1 MLRPWIVA
9 VTALVVAH
17 GCVAP
22 QLTTEDQATD
32 SNGLDIEPATFGGL
46 HDGGTGALGDS
57 VDAKD
62 FAPELEVVGPPA
74 KDTAEA
80 EDAEYIAAD
89 SNSEVFDAT
98 VTWKVVSTLCAG
110 VVIPTEPPTASYDG
124 LLPIVYGDGCS
135 PSAKLRLATTNSQP
149 TKAYIW
155 EDGLLGGAQAGW
167 VFGLASN
174 GAIDGV
180 TWNEES
186 SPSGHQHCFMSWNL
200 GDVPPWY
207 VPSAKGP
214 GLDYRDG
221 FFFAAEGTY
230 CTSGVGVRWTRLPRE
245 LPCPTGW
252 PEEVWMGVEVGG
264 TYPCGP
270 ALQALAALS
279 KDEVLILWRR
289 KPFLP
294 TREIVK
300 FTFGVAEPTPWTF
313 ESFPE
318 GHRLTDMKRGHDDL
332 IYLGFI
338 DADWTKHRGHVRSYT
353 HDGKLVSIS
362 PTVPGWVAGVSAA
375 KNGDIYAGTNHGPI
389 FWIRKSDGQV
399 VPLSGTYCT
408 ETFTGA
414 IDVIEVAP

>member
-1 MLRPWIVA
+1 MRQLQLA
-9 VTALVVAH
+9 VTAALVASQ
-17 GCVAP
+17 GCATSPKADDGNPHDLNPLDAEIVAP
-22 QLTTEDQATD
+22 NSPMDSGSAAAIDTGHHEDVPDDRYAGDTTVLDA
-32 SNGLDIEPATFGGL
+32 SN
-46 HDGGTGALGDS
+46 LGD
-57 VDAKD
+57 A
-62 FAPELEVVGPPA
+62 G
-74 KDTAEA
+74 DTA
-80 EDAEYIAAD
+80 DAAGD
-89 SNSEVFDAT
+89 VLDTT
-98 VTWKVVSTLCAG
+98 VTWKVIQGTCSG
-110 VVIPTEPPTASYDG
+110 VVVPVAPSTATYEG
-124 LLPIVYGDGCS
+124 LQPVVYSNGCS
-135 PSAKLRLATTNSQP
+135 SSTMLRLAAADASP
-149 TKAYIW
+149 AESYLYG
-155 EDGLLGGAQAGW
+155 EGLLGGLLAGW
-167 VFGLASN
+167 YFALGPSQWLAGESWLE
-174 GAIDGV
+174 GV
-180 TWNEES
+180 ED
-186 SPSGHQHCFMSWNL
+186 SGEQHCFDSWSL
-200 GDVPPWY
+200 GAEPPWF
-207 VPSAKGP
+207 VHLGP
-214 GLDYRDG
+214 GPGFDYRDG
-221 FFFAAEGTY
+221 YFFEADGTF
-230 CTSGVGVRWTRLPRE
+230 CTSGVGVRWARLPRE
-245 LPCPTGW
+245 LPCPMGW
-252 PEEVWMGVEVGG
+252 PDEVWMGVEVGG

-270 ALQALAALS
+270 AVQALAALS
-279 KDEVLILWRR
+279 KDDVLILWRR

-313 ESFPE
+313 EGFPE